1 MSQTIGAADGARLS
15 LDEVVSLSARVP
27 WPLPDGLDFMSYH
40 TLRILHDSQQ
50 ALPIPHHDKFRPS
63 GPGRYSVGAN

>member
-1 MSQTIGAADGARLS
+1 MQVWCKCNYTAAN
-15 LDEVVSLSARVP
+15 VVP

-50 ALPIPHHDKFRPS
+50 ALPIPYHDKFRPS